1 MAGSGALAGR
11 PAPGLP
17 PAAGSPAPSINWA
30 APASAG
36 FSRLICRFS
45 AAELRSCLR
54 AVARLSA
61 GGWGNGPAAGLG
73 EAAGEPPRGGFP
85 APGVQSRGCGYL
97 RRRFGAFLRAESRG
111 LAGGLW
117 VAGASRG
124 LGSACPRL
132 VGGVRR
138 SLGGLRWAVSGVFD
152 GVWGSVGGLRAVVL
166 CAGGWGEHA
175 VAAFITVSRRVGGR
189 RVFRSSRRSAR
200 V

>member
-1 MAGSGALAGR
+1 VAGSGALAGR

-61 GGWGNGPAAGLG
+61 GGWGNG
-73 EAAGEPPRGGFP
+73 
-85 APGVQSRGCGYL
+85 L
-97 RRRFGAFLRAESRG
+97 RRRSGGGGRGAAAWRVSGAGGAEPGVRIPAPAFRGFPMGGISG
-111 LAGGLW
+111 LAGGLC
-117 VAGASRG
+117 VAGVSRG

-175 VAAFITVSRRVGGR
+175 VPRL
-189 RVFRSSRRSAR
+189 
-200 V
+200 